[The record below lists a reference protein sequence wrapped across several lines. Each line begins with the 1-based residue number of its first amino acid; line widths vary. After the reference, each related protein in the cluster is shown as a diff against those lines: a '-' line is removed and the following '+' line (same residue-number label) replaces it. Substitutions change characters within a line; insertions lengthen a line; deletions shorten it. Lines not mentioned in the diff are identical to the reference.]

1 MPKVPISGIEP
12 RMRAGIRI
20 ERDSRSHYECRV
32 QALHRNHVPRLFHI
46 YVMPYCRGKRILELD
61 LPV

>member
-1 MPKVPISGIEP
+1 MPRFPISGIEL

-20 ERDSRSHYECRV
+20 ERGARSQSECRV

-46 YVMPYCRGKRILELD
+46 YVMRCCRGKRILERD